1 MKLFSKYTVF
11 FEQVV
16 DDVLLLTLD
25 ETSQGEYEKLEG
37 KVLGKAA
44 HLHRCS
50 APLMRELRQESN
62 GPPGRGTGRGLA
74 GGSSADGPDLA
85 SDPGDRVFG
94 QDGIFST
101 FLGPFSVSMSSFKN

>member
-50 APLMRELRQESN
+50 AALMRTSDRNRTVLRA
-62 GPPGRGTGRGLA
+62 GGLA
-74 GGSSADGPDLA
+74 VG
-85 SDPGDRVFG
+85 
-94 QDGIFST
+94 
-101 FLGPFSVSMSSFKN
+101 